1 MILPIKQILLEVE
14 SYDPNYLLNLIGQI
28 NSFKPFINCSEEQ
41 DRGNRVKRD
50 MIGLITGTQ
59 QAINQGR
66 SEWYGSFSD
75 PNPLNPNTI
84 TESANTIGGKIMRT
98 MVHARK
104 PFKTYGKVLPR
115 KPDTSSL
122 DNKAGPG
129 KLFSYEDLLKDT
141 RPMRQSNL
149 GV

>member
-1 MILPIKQILLEVE
+1 MKIPIKQIIL
-14 SYDPNYLLNLIGQI
+14 
-28 NSFKPFINCSEEQ
+28 
-41 DRGNRVKRD
+41 
-50 MIGLITGTQ
+50 
-59 QAINQGR
+59 
-66 SEWYGSFSD
+66 
-75 PNPLNPNTI
+75 

-115 KPDTSSL
+115 KPDISSL

-141 RPMRQSNL
+141 RPTRQLNL